1 MPSKF
6 LWETAAEHD
15 LVVCRDRCWQ
25 RLFDRC
31 CARKS
36 SFGTKVPS
44 EYDPTGKGLG
54 QIALENGT
62 ARHNIASHHL
72 LLKCHELFRNISL
85 TLAPPD

>member
-6 LWETAAEHD
+6 LWETAAKHD

-25 RLFDRC
+25 QLFDRC
-31 CARKS
+31 CGRKS

-54 QIALENGT
+54 QILVEEDEIMKEMKSFYENLY
-62 ARHNIASHHL
+62 ASHD
-72 LLKCHELFRNISL
+72 EYNN
-85 TLAPPD
+85 